1 VSFAVT
7 APPSPYKGL
16 APFEDSDADALL
28 FFGRERE
35 SEVIAANLIASRI
48 TVLYGPSGVGKS
60 SVLRAGVAHRLRKER
75 DAAVIV
81 FADWIGDPV
90 AALVEA
96 AGGTGDSLADALA
109 DAADRAGGDLY
120 LILDQFEE
128 CFLYHRDGG
137 RFAQQLAEVLRRTG
151 LRVNVLLGMREDA
164 LARLDALKGAIPNLL
179 ANRLRLERLDRAAGA
194 AAIVGPIKRYNELAP
209 ADERVEM
216 EPALQEAILDE
227 VTAGRVELGL
237 AGRGV
242 SLSEDDDGRIEA
254 PYLQLVLERLWEV
267 ERSRGSRR
275 LRVATL
281 RELGGAGHIVEDH
294 LERAMAE
301 LSPREKGAAAAM
313 YNFLVTPSGTKIAHG
328 VGDLAGYASVD
339 EGEAEQVLRRLTA
352 ERIVRASSTNGPSST
367 RYEIFH
373 DVLADAVLAWRTRYA
388 AEGALH
394 EAERRRRR
402 ALLVAT
408 AALAGLLLVAG
419 IAVFALLERS
429 HSQADAR
436 RARAGRLAANATIQ
450 LRVDP
455 QQSLRYAL
463 AAARLHPGTEEE
475 TVLRNALIAARLRR
489 VLPAG
494 APVAVAGF
502 SPDGRWLVTGA
513 KNGKG
518 RIYDARTLRVA
529 HILDQHGSVQG
540 AAFDERSRRLLT
552 AGRDGFARLWTVDG
566 RLVRVFPAGGPAQT
580 ALLDPTGKVI
590 VTTSTNGLVRV
601 FRLRSTGVLRQ
612 FVTRGKAIPNL
623 AAIDPSARLLVTAAH
638 DRFARVYALRSG
650 RLLRTLAQKG
660 FIRSVAFSPDGKLI
674 LTSGYEGRARLWD
687 ARNGRLVHELRGPDR
702 SALSDA
708 IFSPD
713 GSHVAAAGND
723 GTVRVWET
731 ATGYPIGIAVGHL
744 YEATHVAFDPSG
756 KYVIS
761 GDIGGTAKVWSTEGR
776 LTSLLS
782 GHRGQITAVAF
793 SPDGNSAVTASDDG
807 TARIW
812 NPWKE
817 DGPELKVAA
826 TVAKPYAVAV
836 GRNGREVS
844 VGDGSSLHVYR
855 VTRAGLRR
863 GPTLQGTIGRRTVA
877 ISPDGRLKAV
887 GHADGRIELLDAHS
901 GNTLHRLVGHTRA
914 ITSLEFSPDG
924 RLLLSASKDKDAR
937 LWSAE
942 TGKLVHLLRW
952 HFGPVASATFSP
964 DGRWVLTAGP
974 GSAGLGDVATGERIV
989 FLRGHTKPLVGAVFA
1004 GRDGRLIVT
1013 ASKDGT
1019 VRTWRCGL
1027 CGDVHDL
1034 IKLAQ
1039 QRLSGR

>member
-1 VSFAVT
+1 MSFSVT

-81 FADWIGDPV
+81 FADWTGDPV

-120 LILDQFEE
+120 VILDQFEE

-137 RFAQQLAEVLRRTG
+137 RFAQQLADVLRRTG

-179 ANRLRLERLDRAAGA
+179 ANRLRLERLDRVAGA
-194 AAIVGPIKRYNELAP
+194 AAIAGPIKRYNELVS
-209 ADERVEM
+209 ADERVEV
-216 EPALQEAILDE
+216 EPALREAILDE

-237 AGRGV
+237 VGRGV
-242 SLSEDDDGRIEA
+242 SLSGDDEGRIEA

-267 ERSRGSRR
+267 ERNRGSRR

-339 EGEAEQVLRRLTA
+339 EGEAEHVLRRLTA

-373 DVLADAVLAWRTRYA
+373 DVLADAVLAWRARYT

-402 ALLVAT
+402 ALLVAA

-419 IAVFALLERS
+419 IAVLALVERS
-429 HSQADAR
+429 HSQTDAR

-463 AAARLHPGTEEE
+463 AAARLHPGPEEE
-475 TVLRNALIAARLRR
+475 TVLRTALIAARLTR

-494 APVAVAGF
+494 APVAVAEF

-513 KNGKG
+513 KNGKV
-518 RIYDARTLRVA
+518 RIYDARTLQLA
-529 HILDQHGSVQG
+529 HLVDQHGSVEA
-540 AAFDERSRRLLT
+540 AAFDEGSRRLLT
-552 AGRDGFARLWTVDG
+552 AGHDGFARLWTLDG
-566 RLVRVFPAGGPAQT
+566 RLVRAFPAGGPAQT
-580 ALLDPTGKVI
+580 ALLDPAGKVI

-601 FRLRSTGVLRQ
+601 FRAGSAGILRQ
-612 FVTRGKAIPNL
+612 FVTRGKAIPSL

-638 DRFARVYALRSG
+638 DRFARVYAIRSG

-660 FIRSVAFSPDGKLI
+660 FVRSVAFSPDGKLI

-687 ARNGRLVHELRGPDR
+687 ARNGRLVDELRGPDR
-702 SALSDA
+702 SALNDA
-708 IFSPD
+708 IFSRD

-731 ATGYPIGIAVGHL
+731 ATGYPVGIAVGHL

-756 KYVIS
+756 KFVIS
-761 GDIGGTAKVWSTEGR
+761 GDIGGTAKVWSMEGR

-782 GHRGQITAVAF
+782 GHRGPITAVAF

-812 NPWKE
+812 NPWGE
-817 DGPELKVAA
+817 PELKVAG

-844 VGDGSSLHVYR
+844 VGEGSSLHVYR
-855 VTRAGLRR
+855 VTREGLQR
-863 GPTLQGTIGRRTVA
+863 GPTLLGGTIGRRTVA
-877 ISPDGRLKAV
+877 ISPDGSLKAV

-901 GNTLHRLVGHTRA
+901 GKTLHRLVGHTRA
-914 ITSLEFSPDG
+914 ITSVEFSPDG

-937 LWSAE
+937 LWSVE

-974 GSAGLGDVATGERIV
+974 GSAGLGEVATGDRIV

-1039 QRLSGR
+1039 QRLSAR